1 MSDRATAWRLFPW
14 AIGLGLATVIAVNGY
29 MVASALRSFPG
40 GARGGEGFDLSNR
53 YNAVIEQTKER
64 AAVGWQ
70 AVASVRADNRPVVLL
85 IDRDGTPIR
94 GAKVTAMA
102 ERPVGVSVALDEVFD
117 EDAPGRYVGRTALT
131 MPGQWDVHVTVATDG
146 HGFAATR
153 RVVAK

>member
-1 MSDRATAWRLFPW
+1 MSDKATAWRLFPW
-14 AIGLGLATVIAVNGY
+14 AIGLGLGTVIAVNGY

-85 IDRDGTPIR
+85 IVTTPR
-94 GAKVTAMA
+94 AC
-102 ERPVGVSVALDEVFD
+102 RSS
-117 EDAPGRYVGRTALT
+117 VGRC
-131 MPGQWDVHVTVATDG
+131 
-146 HGFAATR
+146 
-153 RVVAK
+153 

>member
-85 IDRDGTPIR
+85 IDRDGSPIQI
-94 GAKVTAMA
+94 
-102 ERPVGVSVALDEVFD
+102 
-117 EDAPGRYVGRTALT
+117 GRA
-131 MPGQWDVHVTVATDG
+131 HV
-146 HGFAATR
+146 
-153 RVVAK
+153 